1 METVMNNGFDLD
13 NANKRMPYTISS
25 DDFFDKL
32 EENIWK
38 EVKGDYLGANAD
50 NAASFDSRIHRKPSK
65 LRIVAK
71 YAIAV
76 AASVALVF
84 FVNMNMSKQSKVSL
98 NDIDQAF
105 SQLSSDDQ
113 SYLLNVYQDDVF
125 INE

>member
-1 METVMNNGFDLD
+1 MRRVMNNRFDLD
-13 NANKRMPYTISS
+13 NANKRMPYTTSS

-38 EVKGDYLGANAD
+38 EVKDDYLGLNTD
-50 NAASFDSRIHRKPSK
+50 NTASFDNRIHRKPSK
-65 LRIVAK
+65 LRIVMRC
-71 YAIAV
+71 AIAV

-84 FVNMNMSKQSKVSL
+84 LVNMNISRQSTASL
-98 NDIDQAF
+98 NGIDQAF

-113 SYLLNVYQDDVF
+113 AYLLNIYQDDVF